1 MKNQAYRLGLKS
13 LGFKSI
19 VVLTFLFSSI
29 QGCAGDASNNAKAAP
44 NVEAINQ
51 AAVANNIFKVATKD
65 EPTYFIDD
73 KQNPELTLKRGVTYS
88 FELKTTGHPFWIKT
102 KNSTGKVNAYEAG
115 VTGNGTERGT
125 LTFAVPADA
134 PALLHYNCE
143 VHDMMNGAIHITD

>member
-1 MKNQAYRLGLKS
+1 MKNQAYHLGLKS
-13 LGFKSI
+13 LGFKSM
-19 VVLTFLFSSI
+19 VVLAFVFSSI
-29 QGCAGDASNNAKAAP
+29 QGCAGDTSNNAEAAP
-44 NVEAINQ
+44 NVEAISQ
-51 AAVANNIFKVATKD
+51 TAVANNVFKVVTKA

-73 KQNPELTLKRGVTYS
+73 EQNPELTLKRGVTYT

-115 VTGNGTERGT
+115 VLGNGTERGM
-125 LTFAVPADA
+125 LTFAVPANA